1 MAALEANWTEYE
13 ASAGASTGHAPL
25 GEDFLVVSRMLM
37 GVG

>member
-1 MAALEANWTEYE
+1 MAALEANCT
-13 ASAGASTGHAPL
+13 ASAGARHAPL

>member
-13 ASAGASTGHAPL
+13 ASAGARHAPL